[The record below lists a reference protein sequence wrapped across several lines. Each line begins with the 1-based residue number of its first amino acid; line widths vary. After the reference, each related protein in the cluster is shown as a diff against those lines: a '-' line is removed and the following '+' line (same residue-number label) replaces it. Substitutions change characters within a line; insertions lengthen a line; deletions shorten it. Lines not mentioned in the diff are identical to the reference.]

1 MMTWYMDIS
10 KYKTLLM
17 YLLFWMSTVL
27 MLVLQMPFQFMH
39 IYVPIIYPIM
49 LFIFL
54 TLHSTHPHIM
64 YLYEIRKK
72 HRWIL
77 FKEWLHI
84 NIISDIKMII
94 LACLHVIVITLF
106 TIDIPIMHVLT
117 LSMSAL
123 FIFKMFHILMHGIF
137 YKIMIF
143 MVYYVCHFFLL
154 DHSLYLE
161 LYFLFNSELNLWALI
176 YMYGISYALQ
186 CLHFVGLEKKVY

>member
-17 YLLFWMSTVL
+17 YLIFWMSTVL
-27 MLVLQMPFQFMH
+27 MLVLHMPFQFIH
-39 IYVPIIYPIM
+39 IYVPVIYPIM

-72 HRWIL
+72 YRWIL
-77 FKEWLHI
+77 LREWLHI
-84 NIISDIKMII
+84 NIISDIKIII
-94 LACLHVIVITLF
+94 LACLHIIAISLF
-106 TIDIPIMHVLT
+106 TIDIPIMNVLT
-117 LSMSAL
+117 LSMSTL
-123 FIFKMFHILMHGIF
+123 FIFKMFHILMHSIF
-137 YKIMIF
+137 YKIMVF
-143 MVYYVCHFFLL
+143 MVNYISHFFLL

-161 LYFLFNSELNLWALI
+161 HYFLFNIELNICALI

-186 CLHFVGLEKKVY
+186 CLHIVELEKKVF